1 MIVKI
6 GNKKYIGQ
14 CNALSYIFHNRL
26 FKKNIIEEL
35 NELRKC
41 FIQLN
46 KETTED
52 NTADIYNILIR
63 VIYTLIYTHD
73 SSVYSFNEFRED
85 IQEETITID
94 TINEV
99 VEILI
104 KNFTDEEVFEE
115 LEKIGNGNTEK
126 SKFSEHEF
134 LIMCLRFKLT
144 IQDLKI
150 LTYIDVIKML
160 IVQLDTTKEEGE
172 YRQATQNDIDKLLM

>member
-1 MIVKI
+1 MNIKL
-6 GNKKYIGQ
+6 GNKTYIGQ

-35 NELRKC
+35 NKLREC

-85 IQEETITID
+85 IQEETITIE

-99 VEILI
+99 IEILI
-104 KNFTDEEVFEE
+104 TSFTDKEVSKQLEEISSDNEE
-115 LEKIGNGNTEK
+115 E
-126 SKFSEHEF
+126 SKFPEHEF
-134 LIMCLRFKLT
+134 LTMCLRFKLT
-144 IQDLKI
+144 IEDLKI

-160 IVQLDTTKEEGE
+160 ILTLDNTNEDKD
-172 YRQATQNDIDKLLM
+172 YRKATQADIDKFM

>member
-1 MIVKI
+1 MIIKI

-41 FIQLN
+41 FMQLN
-46 KETTED
+46 EEKIEESAT
-52 NTADIYNILIR
+52 NIYNILIR
-63 VIYTLIYTHD
+63 IIYTLMYTHD
-73 SSVYSFNEFRED
+73 NSIYNFNNFKED
-85 IQEETITID
+85 LKDETITIE

-104 KNFTDEEVFEE
+104 ANFTDEEVSKQ
-115 LEKIGNGNTEK
+115 LDKISNEDTEK
-126 SKFSEHEF
+126 SKFPEHEF
-134 LIMCLRFKLT
+134 LIMCLKFKLS

-160 IVQLDTTKEEGE
+160 ILTLDTTKEEGE
-172 YRQATQNDIDKLLM
+172 YRQATQSDIDKLLM

>member
-1 MIVKI
+1 M
-6 GNKKYIGQ
+6 
-14 CNALSYIFHNRL
+14 
-26 FKKNIIEEL
+26 
-35 NELRKC
+35 
-41 FIQLN
+41 
-46 KETTED
+46 
-52 NTADIYNILIR
+52 
-63 VIYTLIYTHD
+63 
-73 SSVYSFNEFRED
+73 
-85 IQEETITID
+85 
-94 TINEV
+94 

>member
-41 FIQLN
+41 FVKLN
-46 KETTED
+46 EEAIEESAI
-52 NTADIYNILIR
+52 NIYSILIR
-63 VIYTLIYTHD
+63 VIYTLMYTHD
-73 SSVYSFNEFRED
+73 RSICNFNDFKED
-85 IQEETITID
+85 IKDETITIE

-104 KNFTDEEVFEE
+104 ENFADEEVSKQ
-115 LEKIGNGNTEK
+115 LEKISSDNEEK
-126 SKFSEHEF
+126 SKFPEHEF
-134 LIMCLRFKLT
+134 LIMCLRFKLS
-144 IQDLKI
+144 IEDLKI
-150 LTYIDVIKML
+150 LTYIDIIKML
-160 IVQLDTTKEEGE
+160 ILTLDTTNEDED
-172 YRQATQNDIDKLLM
+172 YRKATQSDIDRLLM